1 MLRTDSLY
9 SEQSLLQTVVTLLQK
24 GKGITNWGSLQIGQ
38 LCFIRKWS
46 KNYYKMGLAWY

>member
-24 GKGITNWGSLQIGQ
+24 EKVLQTGAV
-38 LCFIRKWS
+38 
-46 KNYYKMGLAWY
+46 YK